1 VATSLAES
9 DDEVPIS
16 PFPSALISCTSD
28 DENLI
33 LRPMLSCLA
42 YTSVPL
48 FALKLPH
55 RLVAMA
61 DALLGIVTGQ
71 SQDWS
76 KPVISFPQ
84 LKLPMLY

>member
-16 PFPSALISCTSD
+16 PFPPDSALISCTSD

-61 DALLGIVTGQ
+61 DALLGIVTG
-71 SQDWS
+71 
-76 KPVISFPQ
+76 
-84 LKLPMLY
+84 